1 MALGPDLQVR
11 TAVFTDQR
19 PIANLLHVSPQVHR
33 HLDWRNPLD
42 WIGSPPFLLAECAGR
57 LAAVLACPPDPP
69 RVAWIRLF
77 LNSGDLPIEDT
88 WPLLW
93 KAARSALA
101 AKGSFVMAAIALQD
115 WYRELLETSGF
126 TCRQKIVMLERQG
139 GAPASFTQPAGVSIR
154 LMMPYDLPAV
164 AEVDAA
170 AFALLWQNTLP
181 ALNRAYPQAVLATV
195 AEKDGVLIGYQIST
209 PNPFGAHLARL
220 AVRPEVQGQR
230 VGYALTAD
238 LIRQLA
244 QRGTERLTVNT
255 QNDNSVSLR
264 LYQQMGFRLTG
275 EQYPVYEFEV

>member
-1 MALGPDLQVR
+1 MALGLDLQVR
-11 TAVFTDQR
+11 PVVFTDQR

-42 WIGSPPFLLAECAGR
+42 WIGSPPFLLAEYAGR

-77 LNSGDLPIEDT
+77 LNSGDLPVEAT
-88 WPLLW
+88 WPFLW
-93 KAARSALA
+93 DAVRNVLT

-115 WYRELLETSGF
+115 WYADLLDASGF

-139 GAPASFTQPAGVSIR
+139 GALTPPTQPASVSIR
-154 LMMPYDLPAV
+154 RMMPYDLPAV
-164 AEVDAA
+164 AKVDAA
-170 AFALLWQNTLP
+170 AFAPLWQNTLP
-181 ALNRAYPQAVLATV
+181 ALNRAYPQAALATV
-195 AEKDGVLIGYQIST
+195 AEKDGCLIGYQIST

-220 AVRPEVQGQR
+220 AVLPEAQGQH
-230 VGYALTAD
+230 VGYALVDD

-244 QRGTERLTVNT
+244 QRGADRLTVNT
-255 QNDNSVSLR
+255 QSDNPVSLR